1 MGWDLVL
8 VGAVLIAYAIV
19 SGRLQGSPV
28 TPAIVFVG
36 AGYVLGSEVLD
47 LFDSGLDSGGIRVL
61 AEATLALVLFTDAAS
76 LDIGALRREA
86 VMPLRLLVIGLPLTI
101 ALGALVAVP
110 LLPELGLFEAV
121 VLAVV
126 LAPTDAAL
134 GQVVVSDE
142 RLPSRLRQGLNVE
155 SGLNDGICVPL
166 LFAAIALAEVERSSA
181 SAGGVLGDL
190 VSQVGIGA
198 GVGAAVAVVV
208 AVSVAASRRRGWLD
222 GHWAQL
228 VPLATVMI
236 AYAATDELGGSGFIG
251 AFSAGV
257 AYRRVLGAS
266 VARRSALLA
275 DEIGGLLSAVTFFVF
290 GASLIGQGLV
300 NLDLATIAYAILSL
314 TLVRMLPVALSLI
327 GSHSARQTVAFA
339 GWFGPRGLA
348 SIVFLL
354 VIVEEADLA
363 GAPVI
368 VEVGTM
374 TVLLSVLAH
383 GLSATPLTDRYV
395 RWLAARRERLTME
408 NEETPPDPEDLMR
421 RSPWRRSASST
432 DPSTW

>member
-1 MGWDLVL
+1 MGWDLAL
-8 VGAVLIAYAIV
+8 VAAVLIAYATV
-19 SGRLQGSPV
+19 SGRLRHSPV
-28 TPAIVFVG
+28 TPAIVFAG
-36 AGYVLGSEVLD
+36 AGYLLGGEVLD
-47 LFDSGLDSGGIRVL
+47 IFDSGLDSGGIRVL
-61 AEATLALVLFTDAAS
+61 AEATLALVLFADAAS
-76 LDIGALRREA
+76 LDTGALRREA
-86 VMPLRLLVIGLPLTI
+86 VMPLRLLAIGLPLTI
-101 ALGALVAVP
+101 VVGTLVAVVLVP
-110 LLPELGLFEAV
+110 ALTLFEAV

-134 GQVVVSDE
+134 GQIIVSDE

-166 LFAAIALAEVERSSA
+166 LFAAVAFAEVDASSA
-181 SAGGVLGDL
+181 SAGGVVGDL
-190 VSQVGIGA
+190 VSQVGIGTA
-198 GVGAAVAVVV
+198 VGVAVAVVV
-208 AVSVAASRRRGWLD
+208 AVSVAASHRRGWLD

-266 VARRSALLA
+266 VARRSTLLA

-290 GASLIGQGLV
+290 GASLIGPGLV
-300 NLDLATIAYAILSL
+300 DLDLATVAYAILSL
-314 TLVRMLPVALSLI
+314 TLVRMVPVALSLI
-327 GSHSARQTVAFA
+327 GSHSAPQTAAFA

-395 RWLAARRERLTME
+395 RWLAGRRERLTME
-408 NEETPPDPEDLMR
+408 SEQITPGPELVR
-421 RSPWRRSASST
+421 RGPWRRSASPT
-432 DPSTW
+432 DSPRW